1 MRLLGST
8 SVHHLTTDA
17 SPQWI
22 PELQQ
27 YAKGIP
33 FVLVA
38 SKTDLRN
45 DQTALTPKF
54 AVIDA
59 ASSGD
64 NTILAAVATNT
75 IGKVV
80 IGAVVGRGRF
90 AAEIAALG
98 LACLLAGGAVLW
110 AVLALLAA

>member
-1 MRLLGST
+1 MLQQNETDLTASA
-8 SVHHLTTDA
+8 TTDA

-45 DQTALTPKF
+45 DQTALT
-54 AVIDA
+54 A
-59 ASSGD
+59 
-64 NTILAAVATNT
+64 LAAHGRASWLVN
-75 IGKVV
+75 
-80 IGAVVGRGRF
+80 GAAGHRLWPPLCRTMSFHTAPTGPRVW
-90 AAEIAALG
+90 
-98 LACLLAGGAVLW
+98 LLCQCAVC
-110 AVLALLAA
+110 